1 MSIAD
6 EAAAHVNNLLRDVAD
21 FPQTG
26 VIFKDLTPVLADGPA
41 LRAVTDAI
49 VAHHG
54 GPRAF
59 DVVAGVEARGFV
71 LGAAVAYAAGVGIV
85 PLRKAG
91 KLPREVHAAT
101 YDLEYGEATLE
112 VHTDAFQPGMR
123 ALVIDDVLATGGTL
137 GAAVSLVE
145 RAGAVV
151 AGISVVLELSF
162 LHGRERMAARDI
174 NALVVV

>member
-1 MSIAD
+1 MPVTA
-6 EAAAHVNNLLRDVAD
+6 EAVASVNRLLRDVPD
-21 FPQTG
+21 FPQPG
-26 VIFKDLTPVLADGPA
+26 VVFKDLTPVLADGPA

-54 GPRAF
+54 GPEAF

-91 KLPREVHAAT
+91 KLPREVHAAS

-112 VHTDAFQPGMR
+112 VHTDAFEPGMR

-137 GAAVSLVE
+137 GAAVTLVE
-145 RAGAVV
+145 RAGASV

-162 LHGRERMAARDI
+162 LHGRERMGQRDVHT
-174 NALVVV
+174 LVVV

>member
-6 EAAAHVNNLLRDVAD
+6 EAAAQVNNLLRDVAD
-21 FPQTG
+21 FPQPG
-26 VIFKDLTPVLADGPA
+26 VVFKDLTPVLADGPA

-54 GPRAF
+54 GPEAF

-162 LHGRERMAARDI
+162 LHGRERIAPRDI